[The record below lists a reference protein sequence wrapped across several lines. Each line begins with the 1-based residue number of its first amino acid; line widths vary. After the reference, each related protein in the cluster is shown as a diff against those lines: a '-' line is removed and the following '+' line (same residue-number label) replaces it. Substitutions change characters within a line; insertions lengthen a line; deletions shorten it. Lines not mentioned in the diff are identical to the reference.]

1 MPHDATQKRARPSVR
16 DGLVAGVTVGVAAPV
31 LAEWLAVVPAIFLAA
46 VGYALA
52 VLGIEALRH
61 RR

>member
-1 MPHDATQKRARPSVR
+1 
-16 DGLVAGVTVGVAAPV
+16 